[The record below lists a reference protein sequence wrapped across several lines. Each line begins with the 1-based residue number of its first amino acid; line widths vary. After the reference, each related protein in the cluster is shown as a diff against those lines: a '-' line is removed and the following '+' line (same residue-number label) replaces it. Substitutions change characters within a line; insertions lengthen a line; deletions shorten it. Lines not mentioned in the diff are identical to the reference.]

1 MDAEV
6 LLKEKDFLEVKFKG
20 MDEGLANLLVE
31 TIAKEKV
38 DFVAYTLEHPLTGN
52 PIIRVKSS
60 NPSKSLSAAAKEIEE
75 EAAAALK
82 ALPK

>member
-1 MDAEV
+1 MEAEV

-31 TIAKEKV
+31 TLAKEKV
-38 DFVAYTLEHPLTGN
+38 DFAAYTLEHPLTGN

-60 NPSKSLSAAAKEIEE
+60 SPAKDLAAAAKQIEE

-82 ALPK
+82 SLK